1 MTSLCVAEH
10 AWVYLNAIIDPL
22 TREIVGWE
30 LSVRWRATEAI
41 AVIQTAVR
49 DQGIGPGLTLGTD
62 NGSALTA
69 RRLGLRSPGSAC
81 ALRARHRSPSRRLRR
96 PGAKRY
102 RVMVPRSEATLRL
115 AQRVREPSTKPA
127 GVITAYSLRGRAR
140 PVFWLP
146 RTRSTV
152 RGPRSGSDRL
162 PY

>member
-49 DQGIGPGLTLGTD
+49 DQGIGPGQLTLGTD

-69 RRLGLRSPGSAC
+69 RRLGLRSPGSASLTVAATTATGRQ
-81 ALRARHRSPSRRLRR
+81 ALSS
-96 PGAKRY
+96 Y
-102 RVMVPRSEATLRL
+102 
-115 AQRVREPSTKPA
+115 
-127 GVITAYSLRGRAR
+127 
-140 PVFWLP
+140 
-146 RTRSTV
+146 
-152 RGPRSGSDRL
+152 GSAI
-162 PY
+162 

>member
-1 MTSLCVAEH
+1 MTSVCVAEH

-49 DQGIGPGLTLGTD
+49 DQGIGPGQLTLGTD

-115 AQRVREPSTKPA
+115 AQRVRDPRPSP
-127 GVITAYSLRGRAR
+127 RG
-140 PVFWLP
+140 
-146 RTRSTV
+146 
-152 RGPRSGSDRL
+152 
-162 PY
+162 